1 MAQIF
6 IDAATRQHP
15 FESSI
20 GYVIRTDDA
29 VLEFGQY
36 VGDMENHEA
45 EWTSLIAALKQ
56 AEALAIRSVILKSD
70 SRIVVDSVQK
80 NYTKNPKFKPYLS
93 DYRQLKDKFDLLII
107 DWIPREQNKH
117 ADHVARYYLNK
128 K

>member
-1 MAQIF
+1 M
-6 IDAATRQHP
+6 
-15 FESSI
+15 
-20 GYVIRTDDA
+20 IRTDDA

-80 NYTKNPKFKPYLS
+80 NYTKIRSSSPICQTIGS
-93 DYRQLKDKFDLLII
+93 LKI
-107 DWIPREQNKH
+107 NSTC
-117 ADHVARYYLNK
+117 
-128 K
+128 